1 MKNALLAL
9 LCFVTFGGVA
19 AQQPVPGF
27 DATKYKTSKER
38 LKALSNIC
46 DSLNRME
53 AYKETFKTAR
63 YALHI
68 TPADDYYNLSLFNFY
83 IGVYYQGSNGDS
95 SIVYLEKSVAY
106 ARRAGNS
113 KRVINGLERLLY
125 MYSAMDGY
133 AGQRDKTAKEVHYIV
148 DTIRNDD
155 TKQNLYNALNKYYET
170 LGRRE
175 QQMNML
181 LAELEIN
188 KKQLALGKFEGADS
202 ANMGVCYINIGAL
215 YLELK
220 QPRKALEYLTPSKEF
235 LYSYRNAIIHY
246 YKNTANAYLQLFQPG
261 MARIYYDS
269 LTNLTREEYGP
280 PTDKNNNWDIRML
293 ADLSFADYYLSN
305 KQVDSALLYMN
316 IAKSLI
322 GASVTDTIYI
332 TSFNYAMGQTLVA
345 AKDYVAALGY
355 LKNAEKIGLD
365 QGPEQYGNVLREL
378 GKCYSGTG
386 QWQQAALYYE
396 KYLPIRDSLYAVDI
410 QKSMADAEA
419 KFQNKEKQQQI
430 EAQQKDLGFVRKQRL
445 WFISGLLLLGIIA
458 TMLVVFYR
466 NKKRTADVLDD
477 KNKRLSQLNNELEEA
492 NHTKAKLFGI
502 IGHDLRSPVKQVYQ
516 FLKLQKLNVHN
527 EQEKAERAAKM
538 ETATESLL
546 ETMED
551 LLLWSKTQMSTL
563 KPNIQPVELL
573 PALQPVELLLQLHL
587 EEKNIR
593 LQNNIVAGTIV
604 WADENFLQTIY
615 RNLLQNAIKASAPGE
630 MIIVN
635 TSIQNGKTT
644 LSIQNSGSAF
654 AQEDFEM
661 QVQLGRT
668 MQTLNGL
675 GLQLVQELS
684 EKMKATVLFTS
695 LPQGTLVEVTFP
707 LES

>member
-68 TPADDYYNLSLFNFY
+68 TPADDYYNLSLFNLY
-83 IGVYYQGSNGDS
+83 IGVYYQGNNGDS

-113 KRVINGLERLLY
+113 KRIINGLDRLLY

-133 AGQRDKTAKEVHYIV
+133 AGQRDKTAKEVLYIV
-148 DTIRNDD
+148 DTTRNDD

-175 QQMNML
+175 QQMNIL
-181 LAELEIN
+181 LADLEIY
-188 KKQLALGKFEGADS
+188 KKQLPHGKFEGADS

-215 YLELK
+215 YLELQ
-220 QPRKALEYLTPSKEF
+220 QPKKALEYLAPSKEF
-235 LYSYRNAIIHY
+235 LYSYRTAIIHY
-246 YKNTANAYLQLFQPG
+246 YKNTANAYLQLFQPAV
-261 MARIYYDS
+261 ARIYYDS
-269 LTNLTREEYGP
+269 LTSLTREEYGP
-280 PTDKNNNWDIRML
+280 PVDRNNNWDIRML
-293 ADLSFADYYLSN
+293 SDLSFADYYLDN
-305 KQVDSALLYMN
+305 KKVDSALMYMN

-378 GKCYSGTG
+378 GKCYSSTG

-458 TMLVVFYR
+458 TMLVIFYR

-573 PALQPVELLLQLHL
+573 PTLQPVELLLQLHL

-593 LQNNIVAGTIV
+593 LQNNIAAGTLV
-604 WADENFLQTIY
+604 LADENFLPTIY
-615 RNLLQNAIKASAPGE
+615 RNLLQNAIKASPPGE

-644 LSIQNSGSAF
+644 LSIQNSGNAF
-654 AQEDFEM
+654 AQEDFEK

-668 MQTLNGL
+668 TQTLNGL

-684 EKMKATVLFTS
+684 EKMKATVLFTP
-695 LPQGTLVEVTFP
+695 LPHGTLVEVTFP

>member
-1 MKNALLAL
+1 MRNALLAL
-9 LCFVTFGGVA
+9 LCFVTFGDVA
-19 AQQPVPGF
+19 AQLPVPGF

-38 LKALSNIC
+38 LKALSDIC
-46 DSLNRME
+46 DSLNRVE
-53 AYKETFKTAR
+53 EYKKTFNTAR
-63 YALHI
+63 YALQI

-83 IGVYYQGSNGDS
+83 IGVYYQGIDGDS
-95 SIVYLEKSVAY
+95 SIFYLEKSVAY
-106 ARRAGNS
+106 ARRADRP
-113 KRVINGLERLLY
+113 KRIINGLDRLLY

-133 AGQRDKTAKEVHYIV
+133 ASQRDKTAKEVLYIV
-148 DTIRNDD
+148 DTTRNDD
-155 TKQNLYNALNKYYET
+155 TKQKLYNSLNKYYET

-175 QQMNML
+175 QQMNIL
-181 LAELEIN
+181 LAELEN
-188 KKQLALGKFEGADS
+188 HKKQLALGKFGGADS

-215 YLELK
+215 YLELQ

-246 YKNTANAYLQLFQPG
+246 YKNTANAYLQLFQPAV
-261 MARIYYDS
+261 ARIYYDS
-269 LTNLTREEYGP
+269 LTSLTREEYGP
-280 PTDKNNNWDIRML
+280 PVDRNNNWDIRML
-293 ADLSFADYYLSN
+293 SDLSFADYYLVN
-305 KQVDSALLYMN
+305 KKVDSALMYMN

-322 GASVTDTIYI
+322 GTSVTDTIYI

-345 AKDYVAALGY
+345 AKDYAAALSY
-355 LKNAEKIGLD
+355 LKSAEKIGPD
-365 QGPEQYGNVLREL
+365 QGPEQYSNVLREL
-378 GKCYSGTG
+378 AKCYSSMG

-396 KYLPIRDSLYAVDI
+396 MYLPIRDSLYKVDV

-430 EAQQKDLGFVRKQRL
+430 EGQQKDLGFAKKQQL
-445 WFISGLLLLGIIA
+445 WLIGGLFLTGIIA
-458 TMLVVFYR
+458 VMLVIFYR
-466 NKKRTADVLDD
+466 NKKKTADVLDD
-477 KNKRLSQLNNELEEA
+477 KNKKLSQLNNELEEA
-492 NHTKAKLFGI
+492 NGTKAKLFGI
-502 IGHDLRSPVKQVYQ
+502 IGHDLRTPVKQMYQ

-527 EQEKAERAAKM
+527 EQEKAERAEKM
-538 ETATESLL
+538 EMATERLL
-546 ETMED
+546 DTMED
-551 LLLWSKTQMSTL
+551 LLLWSKTQMSGL
-563 KPNIQPVELL
+563 KPTVKLLGLQSALKPVE
-573 PALQPVELLLQLHL
+573 QLLQLHL

-615 RNLLQNAIKASAPGE
+615 RNLLQNAIKASPPGE
-630 MIIVN
+630 KIIVN
-635 TSIQNGKTT
+635 TSIQNGKTI

-668 MQTLNGL
+668 TQTLNGL

-695 LPQGTLVEVTFP
+695 LPHGTLVEVTFP